1 MSYTRYD
8 FKNERILSI
17 LGEGLHRHIHTT
29 TTNNNNNNNNN
40 NKITANEKRCISL
53 P

>member
-17 LGEGLHRHIHTT
+17 LGEGLHRHIHT
-29 TTNNNNNNNNN
+29 NNNN